1 MEGPIKCSLNT
12 KERKKKTVVLQ
23 WKNLDTLKGQQKN
36 NYQA

>member
-12 KERKKKTVVLQ
+12 KEKKKTVVLQ